1 METASGFSARA
12 CDAVVRSD
20 GFEFV
25 RTNDHGSAARPM
37 RRAGSAAHTS
47 FMLLRGTPGAA
58 RVLALPVALVVLA
71 LGAVGAWSTVA
82 GDRRLGVVAFSALL
96 FGLLQLGRA
105 LYGLFERRR
114 RADSWLRS
122 ASGTVVPRA
131 YAWRAA
137 QLTALRNRR
146 MLARTLRL
154 VAATAEGRPVGRNR
168 PRLIAARR
176 RRISLEALAKRLERA
191 DEPVTPAGMLR
202 VTELITA
209 GSGPLWGT
217 SEEAL
222 GEAIETTLAVLAPP
236 SHPGMDACAA

>member
-1 METASGFSARA
+1 
-12 CDAVVRSD
+12 
-20 GFEFV
+20 
-25 RTNDHGSAARPM
+25 
-37 RRAGSAAHTS
+37 
-47 FMLLRGTPGAA
+47 MLLRETPGAP

-105 LYGLFERRR
+105 VHVLLERRR

-122 ASGTVVPRA
+122 ATGIVVPRA

-137 QLTALRNRR
+137 QLTSLRNRR

-154 VAATAEGRPVGRNR
+154 VAETAQGRPVGRNR
-168 PRLIAARR
+168 PRLTAARQ
-176 RRISLEALAKRLERA
+176 RRISLEALAKKLERG

-209 GSGPLWGT
+209 GAGPLWGT
-217 SEEAL
+217 SEEEL
-222 GEAIETTLAVLAPP
+222 GEAIETTLTVLAPSVP
-236 SHPGMDACAA
+236 RGLDARAA

>member
-1 METASGFSARA
+1 
-12 CDAVVRSD
+12 
-20 GFEFV
+20 
-25 RTNDHGSAARPM
+25 
-37 RRAGSAAHTS
+37 
-47 FMLLRGTPGAA
+47 MLLRGTPGAA

-71 LGAVGAWSTVA
+71 LGALGAWSTVA

-105 LYGLFERRR
+105 VYGLFDRRR

-122 ASGTVVPRA
+122 ATGTVVPRP

-137 QLTALRNRR
+137 QLTSLRNRR

-154 VAATAEGRPVGRNR
+154 VAETGQRRTVGRTL
-168 PRLIAARR
+168 PRLTAARQ
-176 RRISLEALAKRLERA
+176 RRISLEALAKKLERA

-209 GSGPLWGT
+209 GAGPLWGT
-217 SEEAL
+217 SEEEL
-222 GEAIETTLAVLAPP
+222 GEAIETTLTLLAPP
-236 SHPGMDACAA
+236 GSRGLDACAA

>member
-1 METASGFSARA
+1 
-12 CDAVVRSD
+12 
-20 GFEFV
+20 
-25 RTNDHGSAARPM
+25 
-37 RRAGSAAHTS
+37 
-47 FMLLRGTPGAA
+47 MLLRGTPGAA

-105 LYGLFERRR
+105 VYSLFERRR

-122 ASGTVVPRA
+122 ATGAVVPRA

-137 QLTALRNRR
+137 QLTSLRNRR

-154 VAATAEGRPVGRNR
+154 VAETTQVRPVGRAL
-168 PRLIAARR
+168 PRLTAARQ
-176 RRISLEALAKRLERA
+176 RRISLEALAKKLERA

-209 GSGPLWGT
+209 GAGPLWGT
-217 SEEAL
+217 SEEEL
-222 GEAIETTLAVLAPP
+222 DEAIETTLTVLAPRAP
-236 SHPGMDACAA
+236 RGLDACAA

>member
-1 METASGFSARA
+1 
-12 CDAVVRSD
+12 
-20 GFEFV
+20 
-25 RTNDHGSAARPM
+25 
-37 RRAGSAAHTS
+37 
-47 FMLLRGTPGAA
+47 MLLRGTPGAA

-82 GDRRLGVVAFSALL
+82 GDDRRLGVVIFSALL

-105 LYGLFERRR
+105 VYGLFERRR

-122 ASGTVVPRA
+122 ATGTVVPRA

-137 QLTALRNRR
+137 QLTSLRNRR

-154 VAATAEGRPVGRNR
+154 VAETAQGRPVGRSL
-168 PRLIAARR
+168 PRLAAARQR
-176 RRISLEALAKRLERA
+176 QISLEALAKKLERG

-209 GSGPLWGT
+209 GAGPLWGT
-217 SEEAL
+217 SEEEL
-222 GEAIETTLAVLAPP
+222 GEAIETTLTVLAPP
-236 SHPGMDACAA
+236 GSRGGLDACAA

>member
-1 METASGFSARA
+1 
-12 CDAVVRSD
+12 
-20 GFEFV
+20 
-25 RTNDHGSAARPM
+25 
-37 RRAGSAAHTS
+37 
-47 FMLLRGTPGAA
+47 MLLRGTPGAA

-82 GDRRLGVVAFSALL
+82 GDDRRLGVIIFSALL

-105 LYGLFERRR
+105 VYGLFERRR

-122 ASGTVVPRA
+122 ATGTVVPRA

-137 QLTALRNRR
+137 QLTSLRNRR

-154 VAATAEGRPVGRNR
+154 VAETAQGRPVGRSL
-168 PRLIAARR
+168 PRLAAARQR
-176 RRISLEALAKRLERA
+176 QISLEALAKKLERG

-209 GSGPLWGT
+209 GAGPLWGT
-217 SEEAL
+217 SEEEL
-222 GEAIETTLAVLAPP
+222 GEAIETTLTVLAPP
-236 SHPGMDACAA
+236 GSRGGLDACAA